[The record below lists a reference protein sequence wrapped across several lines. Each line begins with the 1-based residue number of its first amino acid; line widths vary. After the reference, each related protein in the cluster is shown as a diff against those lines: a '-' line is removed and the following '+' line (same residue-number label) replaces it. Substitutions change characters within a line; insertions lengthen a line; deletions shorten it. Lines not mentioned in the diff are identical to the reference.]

1 MMFRDRKD
9 AGRQLAAEL
18 AGFKGQDCVIL
29 ALPRGGVPVAA
40 EVAATLNAPLDLL
53 LVRKIGAPW
62 HPELAVG
69 AVIDGDDPITVRDA
83 DTMRQTGTSDAAFEA
98 ARARALHEIERRRI
112 FYLGSREPVAL
123 GGRVAI
129 VVDDGLATGNTM
141 RAALMAARRR
151 GPALLVMAV
160 PVAPA
165 EVIPTFQGEA
175 DRVVCLE
182 MPERFGA
189 VGNFYKDFEQTDDEE
204 VIALL
209 ARHGGARADEASAPF
224 VTSTDP

>member
-1 MMFRDRKD
+1 MFQNRKD
-9 AGRQLAAEL
+9 AGRRLAAEL
-18 AGFKGQDCVIL
+18 AGFKGQDCMVL

-40 EVAATLNAPLDLL
+40 EVAAALNAPLDLL

-69 AVIDGDDPITVRDA
+69 AVSDGGDPITVRDA

-98 ARARALHEIERRRI
+98 ARLRELHEIERRRV
-112 FYLGSREPVAL
+112 FYLGARAPVAL
-123 GGRVAI
+123 EGRIAI

-141 RAALMAARRR
+141 RVALAAARRR
-151 GPALLVMAV
+151 GPGLLVMAV

-165 EVIPTFQGEA
+165 EIIPTFRGEA

-182 MPERFGA
+182 MPKHFVA
-189 VGNFYKDFEQTDDEE
+189 VGNFYRDFEQTCDEE

-209 ARHGGARADEASAPF
+209 GVRSSARGA
-224 VTSTDP
+224 

>member
-1 MMFRDRKD
+1 
-9 AGRQLAAEL
+9 
-18 AGFKGQDCVIL
+18 
-29 ALPRGGVPVAA
+29 VPVAA
-40 EVAATLNAPLDLL
+40 EVAAALNAPLDLL

-69 AVIDGDDPITVRDA
+69 AVTDGGDPITVRDA

-98 ARARALHEIERRRI
+98 ARLRELHEIERRRV
-112 FYLGSREPVAL
+112 FYLGSRPPVAL
-123 GGRVAI
+123 EGRIAI

-141 RAALMAARRR
+141 RAALAAARRR

-165 EVIPTFQGEA
+165 EVIPTFRGEA

-182 MPERFGA
+182 MPEHFAA
-189 VGNFYKDFEQTDDEE
+189 VGNFYKDFEQTGDEE

-209 ARHGGARADEASAPF
+209 NRYGGARANETSEPVA
-224 VTSTDP
+224 TSTNP

>member
-1 MMFRDRKD
+1 
-9 AGRQLAAEL
+9 
-18 AGFKGQDCVIL
+18 
-29 ALPRGGVPVAA
+29 VPVAA
-40 EVAATLNAPLDLL
+40 EVAAALHAPLDLL
-53 LVRKIGAPW
+53 LVRKIGAPG

-69 AVIDGDDPITVRDA
+69 AVIDGGDPITVRDA
-83 DTMRQTGTSDAAFEA
+83 VTMRLTGTSDDAFEA
-98 ARARALHEIERRRI
+98 VRARELHEIERRRI

-123 GGRVAI
+123 AGRIAI

-165 EVIPTFQGEA
+165 EVVATFQGEA
-175 DRVVCLE
+175 DRIVCLE
-182 MPERFGA
+182 MPEHFGA
-189 VGNFYKDFEQTDDEE
+189 VGNYYEDFEQTGDEE

-209 ARHGGARADEASAPF
+209 ARYGGGYTEGANTPAKL
-224 VTSTDP
+224 TDR

>member
-1 MMFRDRKD
+1 MFRNRKE
-9 AGRQLAAEL
+9 AGRRLAAEL
-18 AGFKGQDCVIL
+18 AEFKGRDCVIL

-40 EVAATLNAPLDLL
+40 QVAAALNAPLDLL

-69 AVIDGDDPITVRDA
+69 AVIDGGDPITVRD
-83 DTMRQTGTSDAAFEA
+83 DEIMRQTGTSDAAFEA
-98 ARARALHEIERRRI
+98 ARARELREIERRRT
-112 FYLGSREPVAL
+112 FYLGARAPVAL
-123 GGRVAI
+123 EGRVAI
-129 VVDDGLATGNTM
+129 VVDDGLATGNSM
-141 RAALMAARRR
+141 RAALTAARRR

-165 EVIPTFQGEA
+165 EVIATFRDEA

-182 MPERFGA
+182 RPKHFIA
-189 VGNFYKDFEQTDDEE
+189 VGYFYKDFEQTGDEE

-209 ARHGGARADEASAPF
+209 ARCARAGPVE
-224 VTSTDP
+224 